1 MEYIKNNTLTK
12 EKNMWINQ
20 VNDWYRENKRDLLW
34 RKKENQN
41 FYSIW
46 ISEIMLQQT
55 GVKTVEN
62 YFIKF
67 KRKWPTLELFLN
79 AKIDDILLL
88 WQGLGYYQRA
98 KNIYKTLQILKRKKI
113 RPTYEELLKLPGI
126 GDYTASSISAIL
138 NDENNAVVDGNITRI
153 ISRSFGI
160 SSDIKDFKKKIYLK
174 AKELTPLKG
183 NGDYCQALM
192 DIGST
197 ICKPVN
203 PKCEIC
209 PIFNLCSFQKYNTKN
224 IKKNTKKKIF
234 KEALVFFIEHKNEIF
249 IQKSDS
255 NFLYGLMKFPTSN
268 FEVVGD
274 KGKKKLNYNVIENYG
289 LNKYELIK
297 FGHIKHKFTNFD
309 LKLEIIKVN
318 LDYKFYHPTGLWIN
332 ENDFFNYP
340 FSKLMVKV
348 FDKVLN

>member
-1 MEYIKNNTLTK
+1 MKYIKNNTLTK
-12 EKNMWINQ
+12 EKNMWVNQ
-20 VNDWYRENKRDLLW
+20 VKEWYRENKRDLLW
-34 RKKENQN
+34 RKKENQD

-62 YFIKF
+62 YFIRF
-67 KRKWPTLELFLN
+67 KKKWPTLELFYN
-79 AKIDDILLL
+79 AKIDDILFL

-98 KNIYKTLQILKRKKI
+98 KNIHKTLQILKRKKI
-113 RPTYEELLKLPGI
+113 RPTYEELVKLPGI

-138 NDENNAVVDGNITRI
+138 NDENNAVVDGNIKRI
-153 ISRSFGI
+153 ISRSFNI
-160 SSDIKDFKKKIYLK
+160 SSELRDFKKKIYLK

-224 IKKNTKKKIF
+224 IKKNIKKKIF

-297 FGHIKHKFTNFD
+297 FGYIKHKFTNFD

-318 LDYKFYHPTGLWIN
+318 VNYKFYHPTGLWIN